1 MKTRKQ
7 IRHTYT
13 KYLLMYMDMTDA
25 HKLEAADRW
34 WLRAETLATDVLG
47 RAICYDI
54 ERLIKC
60 RERQQRI

>member
-34 WLRAETLATDVLG
+34 WLPCKD
-47 RAICYDI
+47 
-54 ERLIKC
+54 C
-60 RERQQRI
+60 R

>member
-1 MKTRKQ
+1 MKTRKH

-13 KYLLMYMDMTDA
+13 KYLLMYMDMEDA

-47 RAICYDI
+47 RIICKDADRI
-54 ERLIKC
+54 IKY